1 MRILLFTSSAW
12 APVIGSLLMTTVHRE
27 MKSWKPD
34 GNVTI
39 CPTTSANGHGIH
51 PGQVLARVHKY
62 TYIEIKYPDP
72 AIMQ

>member
-12 APVIGSLLMTTVHRE
+12 APVIGSLLMTTVQRG
-27 MKSWKPD
+27 MKSWQLE

-51 PGQVLARVHKY
+51 RGQVLAGVYKY
-62 TYIEIKYPDP
+62 T
-72 AIMQ
+72 